1 MVGIYVVGDQSK
13 GAEEGGEVCAVSVVT
28 GCVSKRESVVV
39 GEFGGVTVGE
49 GGNAAVFGES
59 GMFVCGP
66 NNAKQLGVGKQAPL
80 LARWVP
86 ANVGRVVRCVAP
98 GSHHSLLCTSDGA
111 AFSCGRGDGGQLG
124 LGDKTKQVTSFAQVV
139 LPSGTVAKQVA
150 VASSARRFENQSASY
165 VLTTSG
171 ACLSFGNN
179 NHMKLGL
186 GPGVVAN
193 AWQPAPVA
201 HEGVAFEQI
210 SAGKHHVLACDA
222 AGFVYA
228 WGSGDMGR
236 LGLGDKKH
244 RGVPTKVELGIP
256 VVRSGALDDGPELPE
271 TPVDVVVARET
282 YSVAFSSTTGA
293 VFTWGFGT
301 RGQLGR
307 GSAGTRG
314 EPAAPGRVD
323 LGHGVKI
330 AKLAANDDACIGLI
344 ASSSTGHLVWGSLD
358 LGDLKL
364 SSQEPVAHL
373 SLGTPLDNVLAFD
386 LSNNHA
392 LVALRNDIPEP
403 APALPRAH
411 TAAAALP
418 GENDDASS
426 KRPADEARPLDQP
439 PDKTPKLGLVDPQP
453 DPVPPPPVV

>member
-1 MVGIYVVGDQSK
+1 MVFVYVVGDRSK
-13 GAEEGGEVCAVSVVT
+13 GAEEGGEVCGVSIVT
-28 GCVSKRESVVV
+28 GCSTKKESVSV

-49 GGNAAVFGES
+49 GGNGCVFGES

-86 ANVGRVVRCVAP
+86 VNVGRVVKCVAP

-124 LGDKTKQVTSFAQVV
+124 LGEKTKQVTSFQQVV
-139 LPSGTVAKQVA
+139 LPAGAVAKQVA

-165 VLTTSG
+165 ILTTAG

-186 GPGVVAN
+186 GAGVVSN

-201 HEGVAFEQI
+201 HEGVAFDKI

-222 AGFVYA
+222 AGLVYS

-244 RGVPTKVELGIP
+244 RGVPTKVELGVPLVTIEDQE
-256 VVRSGALDDGPELPE
+256 VPEIK
-271 TPVDVVVARET
+271 VDSVVARET
-282 YSVAFSSTTGA
+282 FSVAYSTKSGA

-307 GSAGTRG
+307 GSSGTRG
-314 EPAAPGRVD
+314 EPAPPGRVD
-323 LGHGVKI
+323 LGDVAI
-330 AKLAANDDACIGLI
+330 SKLAANDDACVVLVKGA
-344 ASSSTGHLVWGSLD
+344 ASHLVWGSLE
-358 LGDLKL
+358 LGELTL
-364 SSQEPVAHL
+364 QCHEPQAKM
-373 SLGTPLDNVLAFD
+373 SLGTDLDNILAFD
-386 LSNNHA
+386 LSNSHA
-392 LVALRNDIPEP
+392 LVALREDLPPPPEG
-403 APALPRAH
+403 
-411 TAAAALP
+411 AAV
-418 GENDDASS
+418 NTNN
-426 KRPADEARPLDQP
+426 KRPAEEEQP
-439 PDKTPKLGLVDPQP
+439 SADLPAEKVQKAAEEPSLAPPPPPSNNDIM
-453 DPVPPPPVV
+453 VPPPADSTTL